1 MADWDKKY
9 RNGYYDGATEPHD
22 LLQKFWQVIPGK
34 KVIDVAMGNGR
45 DSIFLAKKGF
55 CVYGLEKS
63 MEAIR
68 IAKKTTESAGH
79 PISII
84 RGDAATMPFKDNSA
98 DCVIVF
104 YFLLRDIMRDIP
116 DMLRKGG
123 ILIYETFLKRQNEVE
138 VYTANTASERGRLH
152 GLMPRERA
160 TPLRGQAQ
168 APEIDGRRNP
178 DYLLEDGELISYF
191 RDFQLLFYEE
201 TIAAFMN
208 NRRAA
213 AKFIGRK
220 R

>member
-1 MADWDKKY
+1 MAGWDEKY

-22 LLQKFWQVIPGK
+22 LLQKFWQVIPGE
-34 KVIDVAMGNGR
+34 KVIDIAMGNGR

-55 CVYGLEKS
+55 CVYGLERS

-68 IAKKTTESAGH
+68 IVKKSSASVGC

-84 RGDAATMPFKDNSA
+84 NGDAAAMPFKDNSA

-104 YFLLRDIMRDIP
+104 YFLLRDIMRDMP

-123 ILIYETFLKRQNEVE
+123 MLIYETFLRRQNE
-138 VYTANTASERGRLH
+138 
-152 GLMPRERA
+152 
-160 TPLRGQAQ
+160 
-168 APEIDGRRNP
+168 IDGPRNP
-178 DYLLEDGELISYF
+178 DYLLEDGELVSFF

-201 TIAAFMN
+201 TISASMN
-208 NRRAA
+208 NRRATA
-213 AKFIGRK
+213 RLIGRK

>member
-1 MADWDKKY
+1 MVDWDKKY

-68 IAKKTTESAGH
+68 IAKETTESAGH

-84 RGDAATMPFKDNSA
+84 HGDAATMPFKDNSA

-138 VYTANTASERGRLH
+138 IYTANTASERGRH
-152 GLMPRERA
+152 H
-160 TPLRGQAQ
+160 Q
-168 APEIDGRRNP
+168 RNP
-178 DYLLEDGELISYF
+178 DYLLEDGELISFF

-201 TIAAFMN
+201 TISASMN
-208 NRRAA
+208 NRRAT

>member
-1 MADWDKKY
+1 MVDWDKKY

-68 IAKKTTESAGH
+68 IAKETTESAGH

-84 RGDAATMPFKDNSA
+84 HGDAATMPFKDNSA

-116 DMLRKGG
+116 DMLGKGG
-123 ILIYETFLKRQNEVE
+123 ILIYETFLKRQNEI
-138 VYTANTASERGRLH
+138 N
-152 GLMPRERA
+152 
-160 TPLRGQAQ
+160 
-168 APEIDGRRNP
+168 GRRNP
-178 DYLLEDGELISYF
+178 DYLLEDGELISFF

-201 TIAAFMN
+201 TIAASMN
-208 NRRAA
+208 NRKAT

>member
-1 MADWDKKY
+1 MVDWDKKY
-9 RNGYYDGATEPHD
+9 RNGYCDGDTEPHD
-22 LLQKFWQVIPGK
+22 LLQKFWQAIPGK
-34 KVIDVAMGNGR
+34 QVIDVAMGSGR
-45 DSIFLAKKGF
+45 NSIFLAEKSF

-63 MEAIR
+63 MEATR
-68 IAKKTTESAGH
+68 IAKKTTESAGN

-84 RGDAATMPFKDNSA
+84 YGDAAAMPFKDNSA

-123 ILIYETFLKRQNEVE
+123 MLIYETFLKRQNEVE
-138 VYTANTASERGRLH
+138 IYKANTASKRGGLH
-152 GLMPRERA
+152 
-160 TPLRGQAQ
+160 Q
-168 APEIDGRRNP
+168 RNP

-201 TIAAFMN
+201 TISTSMN
-208 NRRAA
+208 NRRAT
-213 AKFIGRK
+213 AKFVGRK

>member
-9 RNGYYDGATEPHD
+9 RDGYCDGAAEPHD
-22 LLQKFWQVIPGK
+22 LLQKFWQIIPGK
-34 KVIDVAMGNGR
+34 RVIDIAMGNGR

-68 IAKKTTESAGH
+68 IAKKTTEPAGNS
-79 PISII
+79 ISII
-84 RGDAATMPFKDNSA
+84 HGDATAMPFKDGSA

-104 YFLLRDIMRDIP
+104 YFLLRDIMGNIQN
-116 DMLRKGG
+116 MLGKGG
-123 ILIYETFLKRQNEVE
+123 VLIYETFLKRQNEVE
-138 VYTANTASERGRLH
+138 ICTANAASDRGRLH
-152 GLMPRERA
+152 
-160 TPLRGQAQ
+160 
-168 APEIDGRRNP
+168 RRNP
-178 DYLLEDGELISYF
+178 DYLLEDGELISFF

-201 TIAAFMN
+201 TISASMN
-208 NRRAA
+208 NRRAT